1 MSESSSR
8 TTPPARAEALLIRLL
23 PSGPAGLSILG
34 DLREEFAQRA
44 TRKGAAPRFWYWWQ
58 ALRLGARYGWHR
70 ASEGPHPSQRGGGRS
85 PREGIMRDLWG
96 DLRFA
101 IRMLVK
107 TPAVAGVVI
116 VTLALAIGSNTIVFS
131 FANLLLIRPLPFHE
145 IERVVAVFAVDPRRG
160 NDRAS
165 VSLPD
170 LIDWQSQARMVE
182 SLSAFESASY
192 TLTGR
197 GDPERVRAMLA
208 TADLFEAWGLSPVE
222 GRLFAAHEDRPGA
235 DPVVVL
241 SHRYWKEKFGSD
253 RGVLGE
259 ALSLNSAP
267 HTVVGV
273 LTPEIE
279 IGTLSLVDLWIPL
292 ALDPTQPRDRRTL
305 EVTARLKAAA
315 TREQAAAEFRSLAER
330 LEEAHPETNTG
341 WQARV
346 VPLTEAMVGRNT
358 WLLLVLLGL
367 SVAFVLLI
375 ACANVANVL
384 LARASVRSREM
395 AVRLAMGAG
404 RFRLARQLGAESLL
418 LGLLGGALGV
428 LLAHT
433 GLAAIRAV
441 DAEPFFQMLTIDKNV
456 LFFIALLSV
465 MIPVFISLAPILE
478 AARTDLRSA
487 LHEGRRGATGGP
499 RVRRR
504 RAALVV
510 IQLSLAT
517 ALLVVSGLVVR
528 TVLAIERVELG
539 FSPNGLLMARLELDA
554 ENYPEP
560 ARRRNFM
567 EALLAR
573 LEGVPGV
580 RHVAATDRLPLL
592 DGEASLGLRVA
603 GRPEPLPAETPW
615 AIPFRVSPDYLRTMG
630 IPLER
635 GRLFAE
641 TDRENGA
648 LVALVNREMAS
659 RYWPDG
665 ESPLGSRVKLIEAAS
680 EGPWVEIVGIV
691 GNVLGSDLDG
701 PTKPQVYLPML
712 QHSERAMVVLLRTT
726 GNTDDVVTRL
736 RGEVSAFDR
745 SLALFDVEMVTTALA
760 RVVAPTRITSGMF
773 IGFASAALLLAAT
786 GLYGVMSYTVSVRM
800 HEFGTRIALG
810 ARAADIRRLVLLH
823 GVRLVLA
830 GVGLGLLAG
839 LGLAQMMKSVR
850 RSGER
855 SDDSRRSR
863 RPARGGGV
871 ARELR
876 ADPPSDPGG
885 RTRCAEK
892 RVKLSPRMAKTRCSA
907 ARRPGRG
914 CGTGDAL
921 LRPARRRSSRLPP

>member
-1 MSESSSR
+1 
-8 TTPPARAEALLIRLL
+8 
-23 PSGPAGLSILG
+23 
-34 DLREEFAQRA
+34 
-44 TRKGAAPRFWYWWQ
+44 
-58 ALRLGARYGWHR
+58 
-70 ASEGPHPSQRGGGRS
+70 
-85 PREGIMRDLWG
+85 MRDLWS
-96 DLRFA
+96 DLRYA

-107 TPAVAGVVI
+107 TPAIAGVVI
-116 VTLALAIGSNTIVFS
+116 LTLALAIGANTIVFS
-131 FANLLLIRPLPFHE
+131 FANLLLIRPLPIHE
-145 IERVVAVFAVDPRRG
+145 PERVVAVFAVDPRQG

-170 LIDWQSQARMVE
+170 LIDWQSQARTVE
-182 SLSAFESASY
+182 SLSAFEGTSY

-197 GDPERVRAMLA
+197 GDPVRVRAMLA

-222 GRLFAAHEDRPGA
+222 GRLFAVHEDRSGA

-253 RGVLGE
+253 RAVLGE
-259 ALSLNSAP
+259 ALSLNGSP

-279 IGTLSLVDLWIPL
+279 IGSLSLVDLWIPL
-292 ALDPTQPRDRRTL
+292 VLDPTLPRDRRTL
-305 EVTARLKAAA
+305 EVTGRLKAAA
-315 TREQAAAEFRSLAER
+315 TLEQAVAEFRSLAKR

-346 VPLTEAMVGRNT
+346 VPLTEAWVGRNT

-395 AVRLAMGAG
+395 AVRLAIGAG

-428 LLAHT
+428 LLAHN

-441 DAEPFFQMLTIDKNV
+441 DAEPFFQMLTIDKTV
-456 LFFIALLSV
+456 LFFTALLSV
-465 MIPVFISLAPILE
+465 IIPVLTSLAPIGE

-487 LHEGRRGATGGP
+487 LHDGRGGATGGP

-510 IQLSLAT
+510 LQLSLT
-517 ALLVVSGLVVR
+517 IALLVVSGLVVR
-528 TVLAIERVELG
+528 TVLAIEHVDLG

-554 ENYPEP
+554 KKYPEP
-560 ARRRNFM
+560 ARTLNFM
-567 EALLAR
+567 DALLAR
-573 LEGVPGV
+573 LESIPGV

-592 DGEASLGLRVA
+592 DGEASLGLRIA

-615 AIPFRVSPDYLRTMG
+615 AVPFRVSRDYFRTMG

-635 GRLFAE
+635 GRLFTE
-641 TDRENGA
+641 SDRENGA
-648 LVALVNREMAS
+648 PVALVNREMAS

-665 ESPLGSRVKLIEAAS
+665 ESPLGSRVKLIEAS
-680 EGPWVEIVGIV
+680 ETPWVEIVGIV

-701 PTKPQVYLPML
+701 PTQPQVYLPML
-712 QHSERAMVVLLRTT
+712 QHSERAIVVLLRTR

-736 RGEVSAFDR
+736 RGEVSALDA
-745 SLALFDVEMVTTALA
+745 SLALFDVEMVITALA
-760 RVVAPTRITSGMF
+760 RAIAPTRIMSGMF

-786 GLYGVMSYTVSVRM
+786 GLYGVMSYTVSLRT

-810 ARAADIRRLVLLH
+810 ARAADIRRLVLLN

-830 GVGLGLLAG
+830 GVGLGLVAG
-839 LGLAQMMKSVR
+839 LGLAQTMKSVLY
-850 RSGER
+850 
-855 SDDSRRSR
+855 
-863 RPARGGGV
+863 GV
-871 ARELR
+871 AVNDPTTLAAAVALLAAVACLASYGPTRR
-876 ADPPSDPGG
+876 A
-885 RTRCAEK
+885 TR
-892 RVKLSPRMAKTRCSA
+892 V
-907 ARRPGRG
+907 
-914 CGTGDAL
+914 DAL
-921 LRPARRRSSRLPP
+921 VALRSE